1 MFEQIMTYI
10 RKKNPNYTYNFNDFQ
25 IMVAGEEVEL
35 FWNPDFIISRPTQKE
50 LDQIT
55 NEEIRVNNKKEAVKC
70 LLNVVENSGDILDPN
85 DGTLALIKGVLS
97 VYYKG
102 VWVEI

>member
-1 MFEQIMTYI
+1 MTYI
-10 RKKNPNYTYNFNDFQ
+10 RKQNPNYTYNFNDFQ
-25 IMVAGEEVEL
+25 IMVAGGEIEL
-35 FWNPDFIISRPTQKE
+35 VWNPDFIISKPTQE
-50 LDQIT
+50 QLNEIT

-70 LLNVVENSGDILDPN
+70 LLNVVENSSDILDPI

-102 VWVEI
+102 AWVEI